1 MRAHTPNRTI
11 KITRGGPPVRITHRA
26 QLKDGKEYVAWRI
39 EWREFGKLRST
50 SRSSQEEAREL
61 ADEIATRLANGEIRQ
76 RILTGIELG
85 EYEKS
90 LEICVAAG
98 GTLLD
103 AARFYAREWRKRQ
116 VHEITVPDLV
126 QEFLIA
132 KEQDNC
138 SKRYLDDSRL
148 RLKKFTKKFK
158 GQIQEISSRDVDDYL
173 RGLKVATRSRDNV
186 HTILKSLF
194 SYARARGY
202 LPQSER
208 TAAEILRRA
217 KKKPSVIGIL
227 TPTEFAAVLKLATR
241 KTLPAFVLG
250 GFCGMR
256 QAEICRLDWSA
267 IDFNRKLITVNA
279 SIAKTSRRRLVPLHD
294 AAAAWLALI
303 AKASGR
309 VIEYSSPINLSIMMR
324 PVWRAANAKNTQ
336 NCLRHSGAS
345 YWLAATGNAPQT
357 ALDLGTSVQMLM
369 QHYRELVTKEDAA
382 TWFAIFPAE
391 QNAAGAALKSH
402 APATESPQPNPSHEI
417 PDPPTSA

>member
-1 MRAHTPNRTI
+1 MRTHTPNRPI
-11 KITRGGPPVRITHRA
+11 KITRGGQPVRITHRA

-103 AARFYAREWRKRQ
+103 AARFYSREWKKRQ

-126 QEFLIA
+126 AEFLIA

-173 RGLKVATRSRDNV
+173 RGLKVAPRSRDNV

-217 KKKPSVIGIL
+217 KNKPSVIGIL
-227 TPTEFAAVLKLATR
+227 TPTEFAAALNFATR

-267 IDFNRKLITVNA
+267 IDFTRKLITVNA

-294 AAAAWLALI
+294 AAAAWLAPI
-303 AKASGR
+303 AKPSGR

-324 PVWRAANAKNTQ
+324 PVWKAAKAKNTQ
-336 NCLRHSGAS
+336 NRLRHSGAS

-357 ALDLGTSVQMLM
+357 ALDLGTSIQMLM

-382 TWFAIFPAE
+382 RWFSIFP
-391 QNAAGAALKSH
+391 S
-402 APATESPQPNPSHEI
+402 
-417 PDPPTSA
+417 

>member
-1 MRAHTPNRTI
+1 MR
-11 KITRGGPPVRITHRA
+11 ITRRA

-39 EWREFGKLRST
+39 EWREAGKLRST
-50 SRSSQEEAREL
+50 SRTSQEEAREL
-61 ADEIATRLANGEIRQ
+61 ADEVATRLAKGEIRQ
-76 RILTGIELG
+76 RILTGVELG
-85 EYEKS
+85 EYEQT
-90 LEICVAAG
+90 LEICATAG
-98 GTLLD
+98 CSLLD
-103 AARFYAREWRKRQ
+103 AARFYSREWKKRH
-116 VHEITVPDLV
+116 VHEITVPYLV
-126 QEFLIA
+126 AEFLDA

-148 RLKKFTKKFK
+148 RLKKFVKKFK
-158 GQIQEISSRDVDDYL
+158 GQVQEISSRDVDDYL
-173 RGLKVATRSRDNV
+173 RGLKVASRSRDNV

-194 SYARARGY
+194 SYARTRRY

-208 TAAEILRRA
+208 TAAEIIRRT
-217 KKKPSVIGIL
+217 KNKPSVIGIL
-227 TPTEFAAVLKLATR
+227 TPPEFAAALKFATR

-294 AAAAWLALI
+294 AAAAWLAPI

-324 PVWRAANAKNTQ
+324 PVWKAAKAKNTQ

-345 YWLAATGNAPQT
+345 YRLAATGNAPQT
-357 ALDLGTSVQMLM
+357 ALELGTSVQMLM
-369 QHYRELVTKEDAA
+369 QHYRELVTKEDAQ
-382 TWFAIFPAE
+382 TWFAIFPPE
-391 QNAAGAALKSH
+391 HNPETVETQP
-402 APATESPQPNPSHEI
+402 APPETSISENP
-417 PDPPTSA
+417 